1 MKGSIMKKFLIAFT
15 AVALSVAAFTSVAQ
29 ATVPP
34 TDTVTSTATST
45 EAPACITGEIVAACS
60 TLTPTPTA
68 TATATP
74 TETSIP
80 CFENLVRPE
89 GVILGVQC
97 TPEATATGTATPV
110 VVIVPNPGCGFTD
123 GQHLVCNRT
132 AVVITAPDTGFGSAV
147 GGSDHSIFGLT
158 VRLIMG
164 GALIF
169 GALMIVWGIFRG
181 AAQDTDSAVV

>member
-29 ATVPP
+29 AQTP
-34 TDTVTSTATST
+34 TDTLTSTATST

-60 TLTPTPTA
+60 TLTPTSTA
-68 TATATP
+68 TATATA